1 MPELDIALVRELRS
15 IAGDRHVISDRDD
28 LRIFERD
35 GSISGAP
42 PQVVVLPADA
52 TEVQRVVRLAARFS
66 IPLVSRGAGTG
77 LSGGAVTLHGGI
89 AMQMSR
95 MRDLTIDPLTRT
107 ALVDPGVVNWDL
119 QQAAARHG
127 LFYAPDPSSQK
138 GCTLGGNAAENS
150 GGPHCLS
157 YGVTTNH
164 VLGMEVVFPDGERA
178 WVGGEGPDRPGL
190 DLLGVRVGSE
200 GTLCAITRILVK
212 LLPVPEQVITLMAAF
227 PTMETAGEAVSA
239 VIAGGAIPAAM
250 EIMDQPC
257 VRAVEQTY
265 RAGYPTGAGAV
276 LLIDVDGIREGV
288 AELAPRVASV
298 LRQQEATEV
307 RVAEEAAERD
317 LLWSGRKGAMG
328 ALGRIKP
335 NYYLHDGVVPRTRL
349 PQVLHEVR
357 SVAAREQLPLANMF
371 HAGDGNLHPCIL
383 FDLREGGILERV
395 EAAGADMLRA
405 VVEAGGTLSGEHGI
419 GNEKNAYMPWIFG
432 PDDLDAMHRVKD
444 VFDPSGLSN
453 PGKIFPPER
462 DGGAG
467 GDGAG
472 GHHPGVRAG
481 FCAEARW
488 W

>member
-1 MPELDIALVRELRS
+1 MPVLQAALVRELRS
-15 IAGDRHVISDRDD
+15 IVGDRHVITDRDD

-35 GSISGAP
+35 GSTSGAP
-42 PQVVVLPADA
+42 PQVVVLPANA
-52 TEVQRVVRLAARFS
+52 SEVQRVARLASHFS
-66 IPLVSRGAGTG
+66 VPLVSRGAGTG
-77 LSGGAVTLHGGI
+77 LSGGAVTVCGGI

-95 MRDLTIDPLTRT
+95 MRGFRIDPLTRT
-107 ALVDPGVVNWDL
+107 ALVEPGVVNWDL

-164 VLGMEVVFPDGERA
+164 VLGMEVVFPDGERT

-190 DLLGVRVGSE
+190 DLLGVLVGSE
-200 GTLCAITRILVK
+200 GTLCAITGILVK

-265 RAGYPTGAGAV
+265 RAGYPTDAGAV

-288 AELAPRVASV
+288 ADLAPQVASI
-298 LRQQEATEV
+298 LRRQEATEV
-307 RVAEEAAERD
+307 TVAEEEGERD

-328 ALGRIKP
+328 ALGRIQP

-357 SVAAREQLPLANMF
+357 SIAAREQLPVANMF

-383 FDLREGGILERV
+383 FDLRRRGILEKV
-395 EAAGADMLRA
+395 EAAGADMLWA

-432 PDDLDAMHRVKD
+432 PDDLDAMRRVKD
-444 VFDPSGLSN
+444 VFDPRGLSN
-453 PGKIFPPER
+453 PGKIFPPSPKEN
-462 DGGAG
+462 
-467 GDGAG
+467 DGA
-472 GHHPGVRAG
+472 HPGVRTG

>member
-1 MPELDIALVRELRS
+1 MVQVSATLVRELRGIVGERQVVTS
-15 IAGDRHVISDRDD
+15 SDD

-35 GSISGAP
+35 GSIAAAAP
-42 PQVVVLPADA
+42 GVVVLPGDA
-52 TEVQRVVRLAARFS
+52 SQVQRVVRLAAHFS
-66 IPLVSRGAGTG
+66 VPLVSRGAGTG
-77 LSGGAVTLHGGI
+77 LSGGAVTLAGGI

-95 MRDLTIDPLTRT
+95 MRRLEIDPQTRT
-107 ALVDPGVVNWDL
+107 ALVEPGVVNWDL

-150 GGPHCLS
+150 GGPHCLC

-164 VLGMEVVFPDGERA
+164 ILGMEVCFPDGERA
-178 WVGGEGPDRPGL
+178 WVGGEGPDQPGL
-190 DLLGVRVGSE
+190 DLLGVLVGSE
-200 GTLCAITRILVK
+200 GTLCAITKILVK
-212 LLPVPEQVITLMAAF
+212 LLPLPERVTTLMAAF

-250 EIMDQPC
+250 EIMDQAC
-257 VRAVEQTY
+257 VQAVEQTY
-265 RAGYPTGAGAV
+265 RAGYPIQAGAV
-276 LLIDVDGIREGV
+276 LLIDVEGLQEGV
-288 AELAPRVASV
+288 AELAPAVATI
-298 LRQQEATEV
+298 LRQEEATEL
-307 RVAEEAAERD
+307 RVAEDAAERE

-328 ALGRIKP
+328 ALGRIQP

-357 SVAAREQLPLANMF
+357 AIAARERLPLANMF

-383 FDLREGGILERV
+383 FDVRERGVMERV
-395 EAAGADMLRA
+395 EGAGADMLRA

-419 GNEKNAYMPWIFG
+419 GNEKNAYMPWIFS
-432 PDDLDAMHRVKD
+432 PDDLDQMRRVKRT
-444 VFDPSGLSN
+444 FDPRGLTN
-453 PGKIFPPER
+453 PGKIFPPE
-462 DGGAG
+462 DGEEAADAG
-467 GDGAG
+467 
-472 GHHPGVRAG
+472 PRTG

>member
-1 MPELDIALVRELRS
+1 MPVLQAALVRELRS
-15 IAGDRHVISDRDD
+15 IVGDRHVITDRDD

-42 PQVVVLPADA
+42 PQVVVLPASA
-52 TEVQRVVRLAARFS
+52 SEVQGVVRLASRFS
-66 IPLVSRGAGTG
+66 VPLVSRGAGTG

-95 MRDLTIDPLTRT
+95 MRGLRIDPLTRT
-107 ALVDPGVVNWDL
+107 ALVEPGVVNWDL

-178 WVGGEGPDRPGL
+178 WVGGEGPDRLGL
-190 DLLGVRVGSE
+190 DLLGVLVGSE

-212 LLPVPEQVITLMAAF
+212 LLPVPEQVTTLMAAF

-250 EIMDQPC
+250 EIMDQAC

-265 RAGYPTGAGAV
+265 RAGYPTDAGAV
-276 LLIDVDGIREGV
+276 LLVDVDGLREGV
-288 AELAPRVASV
+288 ADLAPQVASI
-298 LRQQEATEV
+298 LHQQEATDV

-328 ALGRIKP
+328 ALGRIQP

-357 SVAAREQLPLANMF
+357 SIAAREQLPVANMF

-383 FDLREGGILERV
+383 FDLRERGIWEKV
-395 EAAGADMLRA
+395 EAAGADMLWA

-432 PDDLDAMHRVKD
+432 PDDLEAMHRVKD
-444 VFDPSGLSN
+444 VFDPRGLSN
-453 PGKIFPPER
+453 PGKIFPPAPAEA
-462 DGGAG
+462 DGEGA
-467 GDGAG
+467 
-472 GHHPGVRAG
+472 HTGVRTG